1 MKIVSFSY
9 IHSSCEGIIQTTIL
23 MSSNPD
29 LLPPLKIMLV
39 CVDGSE
45 VGFRAADFAMSI
57 AAGVHPKLIFLNIVG
72 ASASER
78 EYEITAD
85 MVGSFQLLGKE
96 ALSKCDQ
103 KARGLGL
110 ECETIQRSGDPVDEI
125 LRLATATKPDCI
137 VMGHRSLSRSERLV
151 VDNVSEDVLRRC
163 EVPVIIV
170 K

>member
-1 MKIVSFSY
+1 
-9 IHSSCEGIIQTTIL
+9 
-23 MSSNPD
+23 MSSD
-29 LLPPLKIMLV
+29 SSLVPLKAMMV

-45 VGFRAADFAMSI
+45 VGFRAADFAMTI
-57 AAGVHPKLIFLNIVG
+57 AAGVHSKLIFLNIVG

-85 MVGSFQLLGKE
+85 MVGSFQMLGRE
-96 ALSKCDQ
+96 ALSRCEE
-103 KARGLGL
+103 KAKSLGL
-110 ECETIQRSGDPVDEI
+110 EYETIQSSGDPVDEI
-125 LRLATATKPDCI
+125 LKQATATKSECI

-151 VDNVSEDVLRRC
+151 VGNVSEDVLKRC